1 MTIFKDYTCDP
12 YTSLL
17 DAGGFATLADSDFEV
32 GKTLDWATLNTTVEV
47 YDFLSDSYFDV
58 FVDLTWT
65 ATSDPVRSTIILHD
79 KSPGLIF
86 SQKMTGRGR
95 VAETTGSVSDGTTNF
110 TPNPA
115 PDGYISSVKTG
126 SITIFK

>member
-1 MTIFKDYTCDP
+1 VTISKVDTCNSYTP
-12 YTSLL
+12 LL

-32 GKTLDWATLNTTVEV
+32 GKTLDWATLNTTVEA
-47 YDFLSDSYFDV
+47 YDFVSNTYFNV

-86 SQKMTGRGR
+86 SQKMTGRSR
-95 VAETTGSVSDGTTNF
+95 VAETTGSVSDETTNF

-115 PDGYISSVKTG
+115 PDGYISNVQTG
-126 SITIFK
+126 NVTIFK